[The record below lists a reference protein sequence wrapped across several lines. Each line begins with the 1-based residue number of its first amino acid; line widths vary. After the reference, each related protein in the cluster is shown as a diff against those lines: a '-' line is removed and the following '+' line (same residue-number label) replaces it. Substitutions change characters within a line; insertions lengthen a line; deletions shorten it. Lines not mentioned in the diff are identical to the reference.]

1 MTHFLTP
8 WWILPLLGVPV
19 GYVTNWVALW
29 MIYEPP
35 HPRRY
40 GPFRFQGLFVRRQ
53 PEVADV
59 YARIVADEIITVAN
73 FGGELLH
80 GPQSD
85 RTRALIESS
94 MQPVIDNAS
103 GRCAPRCGWPSVAG
117 ATTRSATRWPPSRST
132 R

>member
-1 MTHFLTP
+1 ML
-8 WWILPLLGVPV
+8 V

-29 MIYEPP
+29 MIYEPA

-40 GPFRFQGLFVRRQ
+40 GPLRVQGLFVRRQ

-80 GPQSD
+80 GPAIGPHPGAD
-85 RTRALIESS
+85 RVLDAAR
-94 MQPVIDNAS
+94 
-103 GRCAPRCGWPSVAG
+103 
-117 ATTRSATRWPPSRST
+117 
-132 R
+132 